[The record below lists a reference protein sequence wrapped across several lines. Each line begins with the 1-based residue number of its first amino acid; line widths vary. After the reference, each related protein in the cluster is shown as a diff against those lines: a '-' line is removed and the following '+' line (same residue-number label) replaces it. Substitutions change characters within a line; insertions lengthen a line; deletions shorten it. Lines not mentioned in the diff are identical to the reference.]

1 MSKVT
6 DTSLR
11 HDVEKELE
19 WDPAIDATKIGVAA
33 TDGVITL
40 TGNVRSYSEKWN
52 AEKIAKRVLGV
63 QGVANDVEVVIEET
77 EHRDDGDIAR
87 SAVNA
92 LNWNFAIPKDKIKVI
107 VTKGWLTLEGE
118 VEWHYQKR
126 AASDAV
132 RNLRGVRGVTNDIA
146 VRPKLQAGDVSDKIQ
161 AALKRSAEVDSK
173 KIAVQT
179 TDGTVTLTGTVRS
192 WIEREDA
199 VNAAWSAPGVTK
211 VVDRIAI
218 EA

>member
-1 MSKVT
+1 MRNFN

-19 WDPAIDATKIGVAA
+19 FDPALDATKIGVAA

-40 TGNVRSYSEKWN
+40 TGVVGSYAEKWN
-52 AEKIAKRVLGV
+52 AEKTVKGVLGV
-63 QGVANDVEVVIEET
+63 KGVANDVEVVIDEA
-77 EHRDDGDIAR
+77 EHRDDSDIAL

-92 LNWNFAIPKDKIKVI
+92 LSWNFAVPKDRIQLSVS
-107 VTKGWLTLEGE
+107 KGWLTLDGE

-126 AASDAV
+126 AAADAV
-132 RNLRGVRGVTNDIA
+132 RNLRGVRGVTNDI
-146 VRPKLQAGDVSDKIQ
+146 VVQPKVVAGDVKEKIE
-161 AALKRSAEVDSK
+161 AALKRNAEVDAQ
-173 KIAVQT
+173 KINVEAT
-179 TDGTVTLTGTVRS
+179 GSEVTLTGAVRS
-192 WIEREDA
+192 WSEREDA
-199 VNAAWSAPGVTK
+199 VNAAWSAPGVTR

>member
-63 QGVANDVEVVIEET
+63 QGVANDLEVVIEET

-132 RNLRGVRGVTNDIA
+132 RNLRGVRGVTNVIA
-146 VRPKLQAGDVSDKIQ
+146 VRPKLQPGDVSDKIQ

>member
-1 MSKVT
+1 MSRIN
-6 DTSLR
+6 DMSLR

-19 WDPAIDATKIGVAA
+19 WDPAIDATKIGVAT
-33 TDGVITL
+33 TDGVVTL
-40 TGNVRSYSEKWN
+40 TGHVRSFSEKWK
-52 AEKIAKRVLGV
+52 AERTVKRILGV
-63 QGVANDVEVVIEET
+63 QGVANDLEVVIDEK

-92 LNWNFAIPKDKIKVI
+92 LSWNFAIPKDKIKVL
-107 VTKGWLTLEGE
+107 VTKGWLTLDGE
-118 VEWHYQKR
+118 VEWHFQKR
-126 AASDAV
+126 AAADAV

-146 VRPKLQAGDVSDKIQ
+146 VHPKVAAGDVKDKIE
-161 AALKRSAEVDSK
+161 AALKRNAEVDAKSIK
-173 KIAVQT
+173 VQAT
-179 TDGTVTLTGTVRS
+179 NSEITLTGTVRS

-218 EA
+218 SS